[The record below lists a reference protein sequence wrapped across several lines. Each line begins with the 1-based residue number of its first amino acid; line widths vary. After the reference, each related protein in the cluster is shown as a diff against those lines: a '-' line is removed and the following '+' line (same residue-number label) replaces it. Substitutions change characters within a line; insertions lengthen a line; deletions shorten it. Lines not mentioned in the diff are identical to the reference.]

1 MNPITHQ
8 TESVMR
14 DAAFA
19 FGRSTLFARK
29 ARASGQ
35 AELFES
41 FAYAEA
47 LDDLFSDGEISDS
60 DADVRAA
67 IASEAGA
74 VTETYHLFE
83 QQARD
88 VGAMART

>member
-8 TESVMR
+8 NLESMR
-14 DAAFA
+14 DGAFA
-19 FGRSTLFARK
+19 FGRYTLFARK

-41 FAYAEA
+41 FANAEA
-47 LDDLFSDGEISDS
+47 LDD
-60 DADVRAA
+60 
-67 IASEAGA
+67 
-74 VTETYHLFE
+74 HLFE

-88 VGAMART
+88 VGAMA